1 MTDEDDD
8 PIRYFAVRGY
18 EVRTEERDLH
28 AECLARGE
36 PGRASFYVSG
46 RLYTC
51 VDLLRGGAIVAK
63 HYANGAT
70 LERALAEAKRRHGSE
85 QG

>member
-1 MTDEDDD
+1 MPDEDDD
-8 PIRYFAVRGY
+8 PIQYFVVRGY

-28 AECLARGE
+28 AECLVRGE
-36 PGRASFYVSG
+36 LGRASFYVSG

-51 VDLLRGGAIVAK
+51 VDLLRDGAIVAE
-63 HYANGAT
+63 HYADGAS